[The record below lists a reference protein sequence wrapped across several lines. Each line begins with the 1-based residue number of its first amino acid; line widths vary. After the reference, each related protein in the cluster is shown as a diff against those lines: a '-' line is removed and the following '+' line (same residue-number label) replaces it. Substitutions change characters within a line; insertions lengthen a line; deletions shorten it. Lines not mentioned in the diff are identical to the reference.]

1 MLSRTDLQRYIKLA
15 RSFKPK
21 ITPEARASLIHK
33 YRQLR
38 SADRAGI
45 RGAFGVTVRQLESL
59 IRLSEAVARI
69 HLDEKVQVEY
79 VHDAYELM
87 NSTLRRVERQDIE
100 LNEEIEPQQVSEEP
114 AAGDPDAAAR
124 GRPRRM
130 KISYDEYQRIGK
142 MLARHLWEQEQD
154 SVSVTEEDLYT
165 WYMEQI
171 EAEIETEAQ
180 LYEQQHLVQAII
192 ERIVSKDRVLVE
204 YMTSPDPARPEL
216 RVLVKHRNFI
226 VGNSE
231 VSGRHDEEGKG
242 AGRGRARARNGG
254 VPRTAPTSV
263 AQVPVAA
270 VAAALDE

>member
-1 MLSRTDLQRYIKLA
+1 
-15 RSFKPK
+15 
-21 ITPEARASLIHK
+21 
-33 YRQLR
+33 
-38 SADRAGI
+38 
-45 RGAFGVTVRQLESL
+45 
-59 IRLSEAVARI
+59 
-69 HLDEKVQVEY
+69 
-79 VHDAYELM
+79 M

-100 LNEEIEPQQVSEEP
+100 LNEEIEPQPAAEEP
-114 AAGDPDAAAR
+114 AAVGDADAAAR
-124 GRPRRM
+124 VRPRRM

-192 ERIVSKDRVLVE
+192 ERMVSKDRVLVE
-204 YMTSPDPARPEL
+204 YMASPDPARPEL

-231 VSGRHDEEGKG
+231 VSGRHDDAGKG
-242 AGRGRARARNGG
+242 AGRGRARAR
-254 VPRTAPTSV
+254 TSG
-263 AQVPVAA
+263 AIRASADPAA
-270 VAAALDE
+270 GLPEAAEAAHLEEG